1 MTWAIFPT
9 NEHTRAVIELMSS
22 LQAAGS
28 ERAMVI
34 VGGALLE
41 DAVEQTLRERLL
53 NNLGL
58 VNNLVDIDRPLANM
72 GPQID
77 LLHLLGAFDEKTRSA
92 MKGIAAVRNFFAHNL
107 NVSFASQDKK
117 LQKALSQL
125 TLHENRTHYPHHLFG
140 PDSGT
145 LIEPVTTPQERFVV
159 NLKLALIMLMRDRV
173 SHEPHSNCVLT
184 EAQLLAKYPQRYAK
198 EPPGGNG
205 EHLKRYD
212 P

>member
-9 NEHTRAVIELMSS
+9 DEHTRAVIELMTS

-53 NNLGL
+53 DNPAL
-58 VNNLVDIDRPLANM
+58 VNNLVEIDRPLANM

-77 LLHLLGAFDEKTRSA
+77 LLHLLGAFEEKTRSA
-92 MKGIAAVRNFFAHNL
+92 MKGIAGVRNFFAHNL

-117 LQKALSQL
+117 LQNALSRL
-125 TLHENRTHYPHHLFG
+125 TLHENRTHYPHHLFR
-140 PDSGT
+140 PDSDA
-145 LIEPVTTPQERFVV
+145 LIEPVTTSQERFVV

-173 SHEPHSNCVLT
+173 SHEAHSNCILT

-198 EPPGGNG
+198 EPPTS
-205 EHLKRYD
+205 
-212 P
+212 